1 MLDPIRT
8 WSSGMIMRLAF
19 SVAIHG
25 NPDILMIDEVLAVG
39 DQRFQAKCLDRILQF
54 WKEGKTLLFVSHFPE
69 LVRRLCDKAIWLDRG
84 HLLLSGSPETVLE
97 AYAADSSAAS

>member
-1 MLDPIRT
+1 
-8 WSSGMIMRLAF
+8 
-19 SVAIHG
+19 
-25 NPDILMIDEVLAVG
+25 MIDEVLAVG